1 MDKGQRLSPSPD
13 GQMPPAS
20 MGTLMFMS
28 DQEQPEKSRKLASS
42 WITNHTNLPSVRA
55 QRYLLF
61 KCVLMEINPRL
72 TPPGMV
78 NIISEEWG
86 EARRAELRE
95 QSCLGLP
102 AVTDMWWNRPKQ
114 DTAGLYGLSS
124 SSAGPL

>member
-1 MDKGQRLSPSPD
+1 
-13 GQMPPAS
+13 
-20 MGTLMFMS
+20 MFMS
-28 DQEQPEKSRKLASS
+28 DQEQPEKSKKLASS
-42 WITNHTNLPSVRA
+42 WRTTNHTNLPSVHA

-61 KCVLMEINPRL
+61 KCVLMEVNPRL
-72 TPPGMV
+72 TPAGMV

-86 EARRAELRE
+86 EARTAELGE

-102 AVTDMWWNRPKQ
+102 AITDMWWNRPKQ